1 MTELQACEWGL
12 LGRGG
17 LQRWGGSAAKVRTD
31 FRGELVTSRV
41 SGRPE
46 LVFEWYRRV
55 PFYILSIA
63 VTGLMLLVAFA
74 VMSLTLAV
82 LVPGQTT
89 LLARASGAA
98 EQTLAYDLAL
108 SRLEEERVL
117 GRWQPLEIYREW
129 RIDTEVRDAANART
143 VTVSVIAG
151 NGRTLARVNRTT
163 AVSDVE

>member
-1 MTELQACEWGL
+1 MN
-12 LGRGG
+12 R
-17 LQRWGGSAAKVRTD
+17 R
-31 FRGELVTSRV
+31 
-41 SGRPE
+41 SG
-46 LVFEWYRRV
+46 YS
-55 PFYILSIA
+55 ILE
-63 VTGLMLLVAFA
+63 VLVAFA